1 MTTGK
6 PPIRSTFAAD
16 PDMKELVE
24 FFVQEMPGRI
34 ASFRKAF
41 DSAAL
46 TDLTRLAHQLK
57 GASGGYGFPTIGA
70 KAGAIEHALKTSAA
84 PPAQAL
90 AAIKADLDDLI
101 DLCTRATIS
110 A

>member
-6 PPIRSTFAAD
+6 PPIRSTFATD
-16 PDMKELVE
+16 PEMKELVE

-34 ASFRKAF
+34 ASLRKAF
-41 DSAAL
+41 DAAAV
-46 TDLTRLAHQLK
+46 TDLARLAHQLK

-70 KAGAIEHALKTSAA
+70 KAGSIEHALKSNSA
-84 PPAQAL
+84 PPPQAL

-101 DLCTRATIS
+101 DLCTRASTS